1 MNHLAIKQA
10 REEHI
15 VQPLLRSYDA
25 AIWWDLQTLIITF
38 L

>member
-25 AIWWDLQTLIITF
+25 AIW
-38 L
+38 